1 MFMEPSKSPTAQKQ
15 ERFEDKL
22 ERRLECHEIL
32 RSRYN
37 ITSCR
42 QDTPSWGREQ
52 DNQGQSLRQQEF
64 FKRRHLWAEGLEG
77 RRIRSPPKFQK
88 YIRYSSLKHSTH
100 LQSINTDHGLSEN
113 NKLSRKHN
121 HSKTY
126 PFDYKG
132 LNLDTLNK
140 GSQWD
145 SAHDLINRNKMSTR
159 EKGVQ
164 TSQSLTGLTSICIK
178 RDSSQQTDCATS
190 VLNGMIRSQTGR
202 KNTELCKD
210 CSHNASLL
218 HRDQDQGGYLSCCV
232 KSGVKHYQYELLELS
247 EYLVE
252 ALHRERKL
260 KKKLC
265 SLQEL
270 FRTLLQ
276 TSEKSFKAQV
286 NEDKLKCKVAVL
298 EKQLFIYSQNFP
310 KTSVKKVLLEMEEE
324 KQRYEEKAKES
335 LQKLTEDKF
344 SAEKNLENTKVS
356 LAVTSGEC
364 DIWKEEYEKLK
375 MDWSELTNKHSE
387 LKNELFVLQSKL
399 QWIETKD
406 LQMQQLYSHLQSLER
421 EKTELEALNEQLQ
434 EDNEQKKERLYSME
448 VRLRNAEVLK
458 LEMEIKMNDLQNEG
472 LAMNLIKSSMVTH
485 NIGTLNIERAPTQ
498 QLQEDTVKLLTEKL
512 TAKEKECEYLQTEM
526 DSLTEEF
533 QSCQRKLRQCREE
546 LRGTHNQKPK
556 RKCSFWTPLLV
567 LIFAVVT
574 MFLFSANME
583 YFIQ

>member
-190 VLNGMIRSQTGR
+190 VLNG
-202 KNTELCKD
+202 
-210 CSHNASLL
+210 
-218 HRDQDQGGYLSCCV
+218 
-232 KSGVKHYQYELLELS
+232 ELLELS

-448 VRLRNAEVLK
+448 
-458 LEMEIKMNDLQNEG
+458 G
-472 LAMNLIKSSMVTH
+472 
-485 NIGTLNIERAPTQ
+485 
-498 QLQEDTVKLLTEKL
+498 
-512 TAKEKECEYLQTEM
+512 
-526 DSLTEEF
+526 
-533 QSCQRKLRQCREE
+533 
-546 LRGTHNQKPK
+546 
-556 RKCSFWTPLLV
+556 
-567 LIFAVVT
+567 
-574 MFLFSANME
+574 
-583 YFIQ
+583 

>member
-190 VLNGMIRSQTGR
+190 VLNG
-202 KNTELCKD
+202 
-210 CSHNASLL
+210 
-218 HRDQDQGGYLSCCV
+218 
-232 KSGVKHYQYELLELS
+232 ELLELS

>member
-190 VLNGMIRSQTGR
+190 VLNG
-202 KNTELCKD
+202 
-210 CSHNASLL
+210 
-218 HRDQDQGGYLSCCV
+218 
-232 KSGVKHYQYELLELS
+232 ELLELS

-472 LAMNLIKSSMVTH
+472 LAMNLIKPSMVTH

>member
-52 DNQGQSLRQQEF
+52 DNLGQSLRQQEF

-190 VLNGMIRSQTGR
+190 VLNG
-202 KNTELCKD
+202 
-210 CSHNASLL
+210 
-218 HRDQDQGGYLSCCV
+218 
-232 KSGVKHYQYELLELS
+232 ELLELS